1 MIQYRL
7 LPVILTAILCA
18 VPSLAQPPLRVQGG
32 NLVMSITDGVVDGDL
47 IPIINTAAN
56 LRWRRLPELTKITVS
71 TTCPGQ
77 RFTLQVFAVNPSE
90 GVAAPEVTLTT
101 GAPAVDLVTNMPAGG
116 PKNNDCVLRYTASA
130 TFSQGNSAE
139 LGNDVHTV
147 RYTIVAQ

>member
-1 MIQYRL
+1 
-7 LPVILTAILCA
+7 
-18 VPSLAQPPLRVQGG
+18 
-32 NLVMSITDGVVDGDL
+32 MSITDGVADGDL
-47 IPIINTAAN
+47 LPIVNTSAS
-56 LRWRRLPELTKITVS
+56 LRWRRLSVLAKITVS

-77 RFTLQVFAVNPSE
+77 RFTLKVFAVNPSE

-101 GAPAVDLVTNMPAGG
+101 GAPAVDLVTNMPGGG
-116 PKNNDCVLRYTASA
+116 PRNNDCILRYTASA